1 MAAQSKSIVIYEVSK
16 KNKLEIPIQNES
28 VWLSASQMAELFDKD
43 IKTIYEHITNVY
55 KEKELIKRSTVR
67 KFQTVQLEG
76 NQEKRRNLDHFN
88 LDVIISVGYRV
99 KSLRG
104 TKFRIWATKTL
115 RDYILKGYAI
125 NKNRLVDTGID
136 EFGRAVALIKQTLD
150 SKVLTSK
157 ESRGILQV
165 ITDYAHS
172 WVMMHK
178 FDEGEVKIA
187 GKTKPKYSLSYDEAL
202 GYVQELSRNLH
213 SQNAAAKFVG
223 MERDDHGLER
233 IIGSINQT
241 YGGKD
246 VYKTVEEK
254 AAHLLYFVI
263 KDHPL
268 IDGNKRSGSLLFI
281 HYLAENGL
289 LFRETGERT
298 INDNTIVALALL
310 ISQSHPHDKEI
321 MIHLITNLMR

>member
-1 MAAQSKSIVIYEVSK
+1 MTAQSKSIVIYEIANGKAIS
-16 KNKLEIPIQNES
+16 IPIVQETT
-28 VWLSASQMAELFDKD
+28 WLTQAQISELFEVNRSVVTK
-43 IKTIYEHITNVY
+43 HIGNIV
-55 KEKELIKRSTVR
+55 KEGELD
-67 KFQTVQLEG
+67 
-76 NQEKRRNLDHFN
+76 EKRNVQKMHFPNSDKLVAVYNLDFI
-88 LDVIISVGYRV
+88 LSVGYRV
-99 KSLRG
+99 NSKKA
-104 TKFRIWATKTL
+104 TQFRIWATKTL

-125 NKNRLVDTGID
+125 NKNRLIDTGFD
-136 EFGRAVALIKQTLD
+136 ELGRAVALIKQTLD
-150 SKVLTSK
+150 SKVLTTTESK
-157 ESRGILQV
+157 GILRV

-178 FDEGEVKIA
+178 YDEGEVKIA
-187 GKTKPKYSLSYDEAL
+187 GKTKPKYSLNYKEAI
-202 GYVQELSRNLH
+202 GYIQELSRTLH
-213 SQNAAAKFVG
+213 SQGTAAKFVG
-223 MERDDHGLER
+223 MERDDHGLDR

-246 VYKTVEEK
+246 VYKTVEVK

-281 HYLAENGL
+281 HYLAMNGL

-310 ISQSHPHDKEI
+310 ISQSHPKDKEI